1 MTRQVSL
8 IFFAAKILRLP
19 NLAPHKQTLSFSK
32 RTNEQSKK
40 PTMPLDEKIEK
51 KIQLLQEKYE
61 AMGQNMESYLD
72 GLLHA
77 DFLKYWDYI
86 RLETLLS
93 LQQPLTQFHDENIF
107 IIYLQITEL
116 YFKLILQ
123 AVQVVA
129 DDETADV
136 ELMIRQL
143 SRINRYFANLVKS
156 FDIMVDGMDQ
166 NEFLQFRMSLLPASG
181 FQSAQYRMIEIVGTD
196 LQNLVH
202 YTKRD
207 QIDTNTKIADLY
219 PILYWKSGA
228 TELATGKKTLTLKQ
242 FEKQYSKRLI
252 RLAVNFKEKIIL
264 KCYKRLNA
272 TDQKNPDLIQAMKDF
287 DIHANV
293 LWPLSHYRSAV
304 RHLERKPDVV
314 AATGGT
320 NWQKY
325 LPPMSQRVVFFPE
338 IWSTEELENWGKKVK
353 FE

>member
-1 MTRQVSL
+1 M
-8 IFFAAKILRLP
+8 A
-19 NLAPHKQTLSFSK
+19 
-32 RTNEQSKK
+32 
-40 PTMPLDEKIEK
+40 LDENIENKINK
-51 KIQLLQEKYE
+51 LQEKYE

-107 IIYLQITEL
+107 IIYHQITEL

-123 AVQVVA
+123 AVEVIA

-136 ELMIRQL
+136 TLMTRQL

-202 YTKRD
+202 HTKRD
-207 QIDTNTKIADLY
+207 TINPNTDIADLY

-242 FEKQYSKRLI
+242 FEKMYSKRLI
-252 RLAVNFKEKIIL
+252 RLAVNYKKKNL
-264 KCYKRLNA
+264 LQCYKRLSA
-272 TDQKNPDLIQAMKDF
+272 EDQKNPELIQAMKDF

-325 LPPMSQRVVFFPE
+325 LPPMNQRVVFFPE
-338 IWSTEELENWGKKVK
+338 IWTKKELENWGKSVK